1 MGFVNGWVGGVAESD
16 RRLEF
21 HFLPTIGGW
30 SWWPFVVR
38 SWLLYDYNVTMAGR
52 VRAARVRCGR
62 SSLRGVAW
70 SDRRRR
76 RVLLR
81 LVRGGRGRGSAAPS
95 FDLKAGAVGGGVGC
109 PVLLYHSMQVQRVR
123 QRFFSLRCCSTWF
136 SWRGVVICCSVK
148 KCLFFLL
155 FLQKGG

>member
-1 MGFVNGWVGGVAESD
+1 MNRDGDGVAESN

-30 SWWPFVVR
+30 SWWSFVVR
-38 SWLLYDYNVTMAGR
+38 SCFLYDYNVTMAGR
-52 VRAARVRCGR
+52 VRAARVRCR
-62 SSLRGVAW
+62 WSSLRGVAG

-95 FDLKAGAVGGGVGC
+95 FDLKAGAVGGVVGGH
-109 PVLLYHSMQVQRVR
+109 VLLYHSIQVQHVR
-123 QRFFSLRCCSTWF
+123 QCFYCLRCRRCRF
-136 SWRGVVICCSVK
+136 SCGAYDLRGA
-148 KCLFFLL
+148 
-155 FLQKGG
+155 